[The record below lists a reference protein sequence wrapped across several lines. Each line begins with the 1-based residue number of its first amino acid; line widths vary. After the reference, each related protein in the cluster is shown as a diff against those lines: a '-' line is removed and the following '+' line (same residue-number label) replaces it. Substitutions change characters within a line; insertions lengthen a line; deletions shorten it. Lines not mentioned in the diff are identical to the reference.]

1 MFKLI
6 SNTALWIV
14 FAVLL
19 VAVILIFNTE
29 STKKERSFRKELVT
43 IDTSAVTSLSIYPKS
58 KNGQEVKLL
67 LDDAA
72 DTWKVSGENSETY
85 SVPKNK
91 IDNLFTQLLAIKP
104 KRVAARS
111 KTKWKEY
118 QVDSAA
124 TRVVVNEDGSE
135 VLDLIIGKFAF
146 QQPRSMSTFVRL
158 NDENEVYEVDGF
170 LDMTFNKDVNSF
182 RNETIVKS
190 DKNKWSKLKF
200 EMENPDSSFEL
211 IKVDDK
217 WTINGAVTDSA
228 KTVNALNS
236 LARLTNTSFIN
247 KSADEILPQQT
258 AKLLIEVEDSEPI
271 EIIVYKNDSKYFI
284 HSSQNPEN
292 YFDGSKVA
300 DKIFLK
306 KESFF

>member
-1 MFKLI
+1 MFKLK
-6 SNTALWIV
+6 SNTTLWIV

-19 VAVILIFNTE
+19 IAVVLIFTTE

-67 LDDAA
+67 LDGNT
-72 DTWKVSGENSETY
+72 DTWKVSGENSQTY

-158 NDENEVYEVDGF
+158 NNENEVYEVDGF

-182 RNETIVKS
+182 RNETIIKS
-190 DKNKWSKLKF
+190 DKNNWKQLTF
-200 EMENPDSSFEL
+200 NYNNDSSFTL
-211 IKVDDK
+211 IKIDDK
-217 WTINGAVTDSA
+217 WTVDGIPTDST
-228 KTVNALNS
+228 KTESTLNS
-236 LARLTNTSFIN
+236 LSRLTNTNFIN
-247 KSADEILPQQT
+247 KNPEAILPQQT
-258 AKLLIEVEDSEPI
+258 SKLIIELSNSETIEVTG
-271 EIIVYKNDSKYFI
+271 YKNDVEYLI

-292 YFDGSKVA
+292 YFDGKSLA
-300 DKIFLK
+300 EKIFIS
-306 KESFF
+306 KESLF

>member
-1 MFKLI
+1 
-6 SNTALWIV
+6 
-14 FAVLL
+14 
-19 VAVILIFNTE
+19 
-29 STKKERSFRKELVT
+29 LVT
-43 IDTSAVTSLSIYPKS
+43 IDTSAVTSLSIFPKS

-67 LDDAA
+67 FDENS
-72 DTWKVSGENSETY
+72 DTWKVSGENTESY
-85 SVPKNK
+85 SVPKSK
-91 IDNLFTQLLAIKP
+91 IENLFTQLLAIKP

-190 DKNKWSKLKF
+190 DKNNWQKLTF
-200 EMENPDSSFEL
+200 FYTDTESFEL
-211 IKVDDK
+211 VKMDDH
-217 WTINGAVTDSA
+217 WMIDGAVTDST

-236 LARLTNTSFIN
+236 LARLTNTSFVD
-247 KSADEILPQQT
+247 KTPDEILPQQT
-258 AKLLIEVEDSEPI
+258 AKVLIEVADSEPI
-271 EIIVYKNDSKYFI
+271 EIIAYKNDSKYMI
-284 HSSQNPEN
+284 HSSQNMEN
-292 YFDGSKVA
+292 YFDGNKVGE
-300 DKIFLK
+300 KIFIS
-306 KESFF
+306 KESLF

>member
-1 MFKLI
+1 MFNIK
-6 SNTALWIV
+6 SNTTLWIV
-14 FAVLL
+14 FAALL
-19 VAVILIFNTE
+19 VAVILIFTTE
-29 STKKERSFRKELVT
+29 STKKERSFRKELVI

-67 LDDAA
+67 LDNGN
-72 DTWKVSGENSETY
+72 WKVSSENTQTY
-85 SVPKNK
+85 SVPKSK
-91 IDNLFTQLLAIKP
+91 IENLFTQLLAIKP

-182 RNETIVKS
+182 RDETIVKS
-190 DKNKWSKLKF
+190 DKNNWQKLTF
-200 EMENPDSSFEL
+200 FYTEGESFEL
-211 IKVDDK
+211 VKVKNNWMVD
-217 WTINGAVTDSA
+217 GVMTDST
-228 KTVNALNS
+228 KTANALNS
-236 LARLTNTSFIN
+236 LARLTNTSFID
-247 KSADEILPQQT
+247 KTADEILPQQT
-258 AKLLIEVEDSEPI
+258 AKVVIEVADSDPI
-271 EIIVYKNDSKYFI
+271 EIIGYKNDIKFLV
-284 HSSQNPEN
+284 HSSQNSEN
-292 YFDGSKVA
+292 YFDGNKVGE
-300 DKIFLK
+300 KVFIS
-306 KESFF
+306 KESLF

>member
-1 MFKLI
+1 MFNLK
-6 SNTALWIV
+6 SNTTLWIV

-19 VAVILIFNTE
+19 VAVVLIFTTE
-29 STKKERSFRKELVT
+29 STKKERSFRKELVI

-67 LDDAA
+67 LGDGN
-72 DTWKVSGENSETY
+72 WKVSSENSQTY
-85 SVPKNK
+85 SVPKGK
-91 IDNLFTQLLAIKP
+91 IENLLSQLLLIKP
-104 KRVAARS
+104 KRVAARN

-182 RNETIVKS
+182 RDETIVQS
-190 DKNKWSKLKF
+190 DRNNWKKLTF
-200 EMENPDSSFEL
+200 FYSEGVSFEL
-211 IKVDDK
+211 EKVEDK
-217 WTINGAVTDSA
+217 WMIDGVATDSA
-228 KTVNALNS
+228 KTVNSLNS
-236 LARLTNTSFIN
+236 LARLTNTSFVD
-247 KSADEILPQQT
+247 KTPDEILPQQT
-258 AKLLIEVEDSEPI
+258 SKLVIEVQDSDPI
-271 EIIVYKNDSKYFI
+271 EIIGYKNDEKFLV

-292 YFDGSKVA
+292 YFDGSKVSE
-300 DKIFLK
+300 KIFIS
-306 KESFF
+306 KESLF